1 MTLSIGNRV
10 GKLVQRWD
18 PETKKETF
26 PDPPELVKH
35 KDEAYVEFEVLGLTG
50 DQGSPDGFQATL
62 KKIA

>member
-1 MTLSIGNRV
+1 MTLGVGNRV
-10 GKLVQRWD
+10 GKLVQGWD
-18 PETKKETF
+18 PETKAVTF

-35 KDEAYVEFEVLGLTG
+35 ENELYVEFEVLALDG